1 MQTNIPIQQV
11 VACLIKEEQ
20 YAEAEAIARRHI
32 HTNPDIETHLRCYLG
47 LIYIQQERNEEAIKE
62 FKGALYKKSDNKIA
76 KELAVKLLIYEGE
89 CRAEEKDWEG
99 VSSSLSAAI
108 EISPD
113 DSQIKQKFV
122 HLKNILPISYLNASK
137 REEAAEFWENE
148 QKQDLTDHSVTH
160 HTALLY
166 YWWAMDAEKKHCHN
180 DTSADIK
187 FLDSLWEKTIANWA
201 MLINTEEF
209 WQEWKQERE
218 KACSIQISDEHIEE
232 LRTKLSSK
240 LKKRF
245 HDYADHYRESKMEDD
260 HRRHEQYQT
269 ALALE
274 LKSASYCKE
283 LLKKVSRD
291 DQFIP
296 SCGPLMI
303 NRLDRMSDLNRLLE
317 AASKIKHDDEKIGK
331 LKIYFSP
338 LGRILILIEQKKTK
352 QAIDEIDKLPERLRS
367 SNECKRLRATAYL
380 ERGRETMELEG
391 DLDSALDHWEKG
403 MAAASDRTIKQ
414 QLDEVI
420 SETCNDRATRLMNQ
434 DKHDD
439 AIRILE
445 KGKDIITDRSLR
457 EPLRK
462 LLAINYC
469 DRGIARINEGDAD
482 GGKWDIERAL
492 EHDSDNRKVRENLA
506 IVYAN
511 KGAECMGGDDLDGVI
526 ANLEKALEYNP
537 HYEDVKKGLA
547 GAYNAKGVEYANRGM
562 TYQASD
568 YLRKALEL
576 DPYDETIRNNLAAV
590 TGYGY

>member
-11 VACLIKEEQ
+11 VACLIREEQ
-20 YAEAEAIARRHI
+20 YAEAEVIAKQCI
-32 HTNPDIETHLRCYLG
+32 HTNPVIEMHLRCYLG
-47 LIYIQQERNEEAIKE
+47 LIYTQQERNEEAIEE
-62 FKGALYKKSDNKIA
+62 FKEALYKKSDNKTA
-76 KELAVKLLIYEGE
+76 KELAVKLLVYQGE
-89 CRAEEKDWEG
+89 CRAEEKDWVG

-113 DSQIKQKFV
+113 DPRIKQKFM
-122 HLKNILPISYLNASK
+122 HLKNILPISYLNAGK

-148 QKQDLTDHSVTH
+148 QKQDLADHSVIH

-166 YWWAMDAEKKHCHN
+166 YWWSMDAEKKYCHN
-180 DTSADIK
+180 DVSADIK
-187 FLDSLWEKTIANWA
+187 SLDLLWEKTIANWA

-209 WQEWKQERE
+209 WREWKQERE
-218 KACSIQISDEHIEE
+218 DACSIQVDDEYIKE
-232 LRTKLSSK
+232 LHTKLSSQ
-240 LKKRF
+240 LKKGF
-245 HDYADHYRESKMEDD
+245 HDYADHYREGKMEDD
-260 HRRHEQYQT
+260 YRRHEQYQT

-274 LKSASYCKE
+274 LKSASCCKE

-296 SCGPLMI
+296 PCGPLMI
-303 NRLDRMSDLNRLLE
+303 NQLDRMSDLNRLLE
-317 AASKIKHDDEKIGK
+317 AASKIKHNGEKIRK

-352 QAIDEIDKLPERLRS
+352 QAIAEIDGLSYDLFS
-367 SNECKRLRATAYL
+367 SDEGKRLRATAYL
-380 ERGRETMELEG
+380 ERGREIMELEG
-391 DLDSALDHWEKG
+391 DPDSALYHWEKG
-403 MAAASDRTIKQ
+403 MDAASDRIIKQ

-434 DKHDD
+434 NKHDD
-439 AIRILE
+439 AIAILE

-469 DRGIARINEGDAD
+469 DRGIARINESNDS
-482 GGKWDIERAL
+482 GGERDLERAL
-492 EHDSDNRKVRENLA
+492 KYDSDNRKVRESLA
-506 IVYAN
+506 IVCAN
-511 KGAECMGGDDLDGVI
+511 KGAECMERHDVDGAI
-526 ANLEKALEYNP
+526 INLKKALEYNP

-547 GAYNAKGVEYANRGM
+547 GAYNAKGVRYAERDDL
-562 TYQASD
+562 YEARK
-568 YLRKALEL
+568 YLKKALEL
-576 DPYDETIRNNLAAV
+576 DPYDKTIRNNLAAV